1 MKLSVATTARREI
14 PHKPKQKTLL
24 RKQLG
29 KTQWSNTIGGI
40 SLLPADDNGGGS
52 YIGAAR
58 LPLWY

>member
-14 PHKPKQKTLL
+14 AHKPKQKTLL
-24 RKQLG
+24 GKQLG